1 MRRHKHLSSAA
12 LAMVVGAAAVT
23 ETRADPLA
31 DFGSTTDQDKK
42 ARLEARVAS
51 ARMVVMRTFE
61 KMLSEGQASK
71 DTLAQWYNWPNWN
84 NWYNDWRNF

>member
-1 MRRHKHLSSAA
+1 MRRHRHLGSAV
-12 LAMVVGAAAVT
+12 LGMVVGAAAVT
-23 ETRADPLA
+23 ESRADSPA
-31 DFGSTTDQDKK
+31 DLGSTKDQDVK
-42 ARLEARVAS
+42 ARLEARVDS
-51 ARMVVMRTFE
+51 ARTVVMRTFE